1 MASLMENLI
10 SVLEEETEEYSKLL
24 ELSMKKTP
32 VIVAGNLES
41 LQQITDEE
49 QEIVARLNRLER
61 KREEV
66 TKDIANVLNRD
77 MQTLKLANIVD
88 MLESRPVEQKRLAA
102 THDALKMVLGQMTRV
117 NEQNRELLQQSL
129 ELVEFDINLI
139 HSLRSA
145 PQTAN
150 YNRGAYVEGS
160 SIGIKRGNFDAKQ

>member
-10 SVLEEETEEYSKLL
+10 TVLEEETEEYSRLL

-49 QEIVARLNRLER
+49 QEIAARLNRLEN

-77 MQTLKLANIVD
+77 VQTLKLANIVD
-88 MLESRPVEQKRLAA
+88 MLESRPVEQKRLAK

-117 NEQNRELLQQSL
+117 NEQNRELLQQSAFWAVCPGGGVQRDCRWHLLCAGVRVWDVL
-129 ELVEFDINLI
+129 EAFL
-139 HSLRSA
+139 LR
-145 PQTAN
+145 
-150 YNRGAYVEGS
+150 G
-160 SIGIKRGNFDAKQ
+160 